1 MRGGGERV
9 RGELGLLWREMGS
22 RVADLDGC
30 QIMNGFL
37 VGVGVSGRLS
47 GSLLPGQLVV
57 DGAGENVLV

>member
-1 MRGGGERV
+1 M
-9 RGELGLLWREMGS
+9 GL